1 MRRLERTLLL
11 KNYRQLCTLS
21 KASFSPMLDT
31 QGSDQARLYFDGNP
45 PSRNILSCNRM
56 LAAHVRND
64 QTPIAQ
70 DLFDQMLVK
79 DVVSWNTML
88 TGLQKAKN
96 PHGVNRCFLQM
107 RRDGFRPSE
116 YTISTVLN
124 AFLGTAFNVLVSQ
137 IHALVVR
144 LALSSSVFVGSA
156 LIKGYAN
163 TGDQI
168 ALSRVFDEI
177 PMKDVSSSNAL
188 VSSYMELGCTHE
200 AQRVFDV
207 MLERNIVSWTSLVS
221 GYINNKRINKARSV
235 FDKMRERNVVSWTVM
250 ISGYVK
256 NQKFMDALD
265 LFLLMLK
272 SGALPNHFTFSS
284 VLDACAGCSSLIMGQ
299 QVHSS
304 ILKLGT
310 PEDVIMSTSLV
321 DMYAKCGDIE
331 AAFCVFGFMPR
342 KNLVTW
348 NSIIG
353 GSARH
358 GLATRALDKFERMIK
373 CGVRPDEVT
382 FVNVLS
388 ACGHGGMVEK
398 GEKLFNSMK
407 AKFGIEPNVEHY
419 ACMVDLYA
427 RAGNLEEA
435 EKLIQWM
442 PFQPD
447 VVIWVALLGACGLH
461 SSLQLGEFAAK
472 EIEKLRN
479 DHPAIYSTLSK
490 IHGERGVWDS
500 VLEFRKIMKEKHIQ
514 KQIAGSWVE
523 SQYRI
528 R

>member
-1 MRRLERTLLL
+1 
-11 KNYRQLCTLS
+11 
-21 KASFSPMLDT
+21 MLDT
-31 QGSDQARLYFDGNP
+31 RGSDHARLYFDGNP

-124 AFLGTAFNVLVSQ
+124 AFLGTAFNVSVSQ

-144 LALSSSVFVGSA
+144 LALSSS
-156 LIKGYAN
+156 
-163 TGDQI
+163 
-168 ALSRVFDEI
+168 
-177 PMKDVSSSNAL
+177 DVSSSNAL
-188 VSSYMELGCTHE
+188 VSSYMELGCTLE

-235 FDKMRERNVVSWTVM
+235 FDKMREKNVVSWTVM

-284 VLDACAGCSSLIMGQ
+284 VLDACAGCSSLILGQ

-304 ILKLGT
+304 ILKLGR
-310 PEDVIMSTSLV
+310 PDDVIMSTSLV

-331 AAFCVFGFMPR
+331 AAFCVFGSMPR

-398 GEKLFNSMK
+398 GENLFNSMK

-419 ACMVDLYA
+419 ACMVDLYGK
-427 RAGNLEEA
+427 AGNLEEA
-435 EKLIQWM
+435 EKLIHGM

-447 VVIWVALLGACGLH
+447 VVIWVAFLGACVLH

-490 IHGERGVWDS
+490 IHGERGAWDS

-514 KQIAGSWVE
+514 RQIA
-523 SQYRI
+523 
-528 R
+528 